1 MTADLATSA
10 QRSPDGTMVVHSD
23 SGSQFRSRSFR
34 AVLKANQLTV
44 SSRRVASVDDDAAI
58 ESFYDIESIKE
69 RNE

>member
-1 MTADLATSA
+1 
-10 QRSPDGTMVVHSD
+10 MVVHSD

-44 SSRRVASVDDDAAI
+44 SIRRVASVDDDAAI
-58 ESFYDIESIKE
+58 ESFYDIESTKE